1 MGARERAIMVVVD
14 DLDVA
19 VPRKRTRKTR
29 NGGVKQ
35 EVKEKFMHEHQAKPI
50 IAKNDAQKHY
60 LHSLQFDT
68 VSVGKGSAGTGK
80 AQPLYSKILTD
91 KGWVTMGEISVG
103 DIVRSIHGWTEV
115 TGVFPQGKKEI
126 VRFHFKDGGSIDAC
140 VDHLWTVDSNAGSNG
155 KTSKKVRSTLTSSE
169 IIEILD
175 SKTGG
180 NIGIPRIS
188 PIELQEKDYV
198 LDPYIVGVLLGDG
211 CLRGTTLSIT
221 SKDGEVLAELDRLLP
236 EGCSLSKWNSSDISF
251 GIVDINSAKNHS
263 NVVRSQLLKYGLLGK
278 LSHEKFVPSDYKV
291 GSISQRYALLR
302 GLMDTD
308 GTISKNGSVS
318 FCTTSEQL
326 ALDVREVVL
335 SLGGKASISESTKCF
350 THNGIKKQGRNAF
363 IVSINV
369 EDKSKLFTIKR
380 KLDRVCKTQIPQLS
394 RLFSS
399 YELIGKEDCQC
410 IMVKDESHL
419 YVSDDYILTHNT
431 YCAAAVAANKY
442 LKGEISEI
450 VVARAYVPMG
460 KTTGFWPGTVEEK
473 LLPFLTPI
481 LNVIKERVGANRYL
495 AEFGKTIKIQP
506 LEAIRGMSFP
516 AGTFLIID
524 ESQNLNV
531 DEVRSIVTRLEEG
544 SQVAF
549 CGDDKQR
556 DIRGVSG
563 IVYLTN
569 LIKKYNLPNCSVTEF
584 TPKDIVRSGL
594 TKAFVE
600 IFEKEGSADNVKEE
614 DFE

>member
-1 MGARERAIMVVVD
+1 MRARERAIMVAVD
-14 DLDVA
+14 DLEVA

-50 IAKNDAQKHY
+50 IAKTDAQKRY

-80 AQPLYSKILTD
+80 
-91 KGWVTMGEISVG
+91 
-103 DIVRSIHGWTEV
+103 
-115 TGVFPQGKKEI
+115 
-126 VRFHFKDGGSIDAC
+126 
-140 VDHLWTVDSNAGSNG
+140 
-155 KTSKKVRSTLTSSE
+155 
-169 IIEILD
+169 
-175 SKTGG
+175 
-180 NIGIPRIS
+180 
-188 PIELQEKDYV
+188 
-198 LDPYIVGVLLGDG
+198 
-211 CLRGTTLSIT
+211 
-221 SKDGEVLAELDRLLP
+221 
-236 EGCSLSKWNSSDISF
+236 
-251 GIVDINSAKNHS
+251 
-263 NVVRSQLLKYGLLGK
+263 
-278 LSHEKFVPSDYKV
+278 
-291 GSISQRYALLR
+291 
-302 GLMDTD
+302 
-308 GTISKNGSVS
+308 
-318 FCTTSEQL
+318 
-326 ALDVREVVL
+326 
-335 SLGGKASISESTKCF
+335 
-350 THNGIKKQGRNAF
+350 
-363 IVSINV
+363 
-369 EDKSKLFTIKR
+369 
-380 KLDRVCKTQIPQLS
+380 
-394 RLFSS
+394 
-399 YELIGKEDCQC
+399 
-410 IMVKDESHL
+410 
-419 YVSDDYILTHNT
+419 T

-600 IFEKEGSADNVKEE
+600 IFEKEGGADNVKEE